1 MDLII
6 QKKFMGL
13 WNTYFDGAELP
24 IAFFYGDTAANAE
37 IMKPAKG
44 HSCLICELARVRK
57 GESLAYDERALACG
71 GARRYLGF
79 AEGLR
84 PGFEHFLSCGI
95 PGKME
100 GERYKKSPEIVLEL
114 LKNQKTST
122 RSGKYIVFKRWD
134 MLEENDRPE
143 VVFFFASPDVLAGL
157 FTLANFDE
165 TDPHG
170 VTAPFAA
177 GCGSIVY
184 YPFLEILAERPR
196 AVIGMFDPSARP
208 CVAPGE
214 LSFSVPM
221 KKFLKMIVH
230 MEESFL
236 ITPTWKA
243 ILNRIKTGK

>member
-1 MDLII
+1 MEV
-6 QKKFMGL
+6 
-13 WNTYFDGAELP
+13 AE
-24 IAFFYGDTAANAE
+24 YT
-37 IMKPAKG
+37 
-44 HSCLICELARVRK
+44 
-57 GESLAYDERALACG
+57 
-71 GARRYLGF
+71 
-79 AEGLR
+79 
-84 PGFEHFLSCGI
+84 
-95 PGKME
+95 
-100 GERYKKSPEIVLEL
+100 KSPEIVLEL

-196 AVIGMFDPSARP
+196 AVLGMFDPSARP

-243 ILNRIKTGK
+243 ILNRIKGGIENDAVRMQMRVEGTRRVMREQGRNEIFGETVTLRPIHPNTGRGKCLKLF